1 MGKFGQLALFVSVI
15 GLSTVGCS
23 SPSASDEDPVA
34 VSQQTPEV
42 SAVPA
47 SDDEPGACAE
57 SAAPLLKLKSQAPR
71 EPELALPQ
79 PDGWVRSTK
88 LDSELI
94 RGIIINDALRANDFS
109 PNAGVTLED
118 LTGKVETPQQAFDA
132 ELNGVTQVGGT
143 IESQTPST
151 RCGQPA
157 VVADYRIQGRPAT
170 ALIVVAKNND
180 KLYAAT
186 LTVQTAQP
194 DNPTYVKDKK
204 TILDGFQLELPKQ

>member
-1 MGKFGQLALFVSVI
+1 M
-15 GLSTVGCS
+15 
-23 SPSASDEDPVA
+23 
-34 VSQQTPEV
+34 
-42 SAVPA
+42 
-47 SDDEPGACAE
+47 
-57 SAAPLLKLKSQAPR
+57 KSQAPR
-71 EPELALPQ
+71 EPVLALPQ

-186 LTVQTAQP
+186 LTVQTTQP